1 MKYVN
6 LSRFL
11 DIILS
16 LVNICL
22 DGVNLVNSIFVST
35 NYQVKI
41 ILDVVLVA
49 IDSFHDFWAYILERK
64 TYGRKDKKRLIKM
77 RIIFNMTFSGYDI
90 VLEDVKEGDREENIV
105 DWSFL

>member
-49 IDSFHDFWAYILERK
+49 IDSFHDF
-64 TYGRKDKKRLIKM
+64 
-77 RIIFNMTFSGYDI
+77 
-90 VLEDVKEGDREENIV
+90 
-105 DWSFL
+105 